1 MFRTPVVLNFAV
13 NLNLVIDD
21 DRECKGNFVFIN
33 DVAVMSLDSL
43 DKLDKFDIF
52 RPNWVVM

>member
-1 MFRTPVVLNFAV
+1 MFRTPVFLNFDV

-21 DRECKGNFVFIN
+21 DRECKGIFVFIN

-43 DKLDKFDIF
+43 DKFDIF